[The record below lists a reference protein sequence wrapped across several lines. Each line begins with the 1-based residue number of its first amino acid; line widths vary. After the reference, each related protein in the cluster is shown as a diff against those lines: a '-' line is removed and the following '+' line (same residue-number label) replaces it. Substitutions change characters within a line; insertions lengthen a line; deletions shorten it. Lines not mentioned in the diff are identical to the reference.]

1 MCPLCRSIWRHSQC
15 VFTHTLHVSPVCVC
29 LLLCFHISVC
39 TEVLLGA
46 RWSIKTPQ
54 PHQRCCVCVKVHA
67 SVHSRVC
74 RETHYRY
81 HAIAHALNNI
91 NQRLPELTRR

>member
-15 VFTHTLHVSPVCVC
+15 VLTHTLHVSPRVCVYFC
-29 LLLCFHISVC
+29 VSTSLFALKSYMVPGGPLKPLSHIKGV
-39 TEVLLGA
+39 V
-46 RWSIKTPQ
+46 
-54 PHQRCCVCVKVHA
+54 

-91 NQRLPELTRR
+91 NQRLPGLTQR